1 MIVLLKRRA
10 NIMADFKY
18 ISKISEICPNLKKTL
33 GEECL
38 RLIKGDKP
46 KKEDFIP
53 HYYAIKRN
61 FKEKEC
67 LAKGISLFTDLKDIK
82 TLFELIPNLRKKYK
96 SIYKGKIESSHGELY
111 NTLSNKKPSHKTFY
125 AYKTCKEVDIFD
137 KRISYD
143 F

>member
-1 MIVLLKRRA
+1 MIV
-10 NIMADFKY
+10 FKY
-18 ISKISEICPNLKKTL
+18 IKNAFEICPNLEKVL
-33 GEECL
+33 EEECL
-38 RLIKGDKP
+38 RLIKGDEP
-46 KKEDFIP
+46 KEEDFIP

-82 TLFELIPNLRKKYK
+82 TLFELIPNLKKKYK